1 MTGTPVDDS
10 PEFARALS
18 RVGCTTESHARWLLD
33 LSQLGDKEGQRDL
46 VWEVPIFLYYG
57 HKREV
62 PVTEMPL
69 HEANRRSR
77 DIRNRI
83 GHLLRDNVW
92 THQITWKFRFEFSQ
106 GGTLHTARRV
116 AEKSWLRHRV
126 HTTLMGVK
134 DRLQKCRRPW
144 CPYYIFRTGRRLYCS
159 DKCAGRNR
167 VQRFRQ
173 GRRKQRAGITGTGVD
188 TQSPTE

>member
-33 LSQLGDKEGQRDL
+33 LYQLGDKGQRDL
-46 VWEVPIFLYYG
+46 EWEVLIFLYYG

-69 HEANRRSR
+69 DEARRHCK
-77 DIRNRI
+77 DIRLRLR
-83 GHLLRDNVW
+83 HLLRDKVW

-106 GGTLHTARRV
+106 GGTLHTAHRV
-116 AEKSWLRHRV
+116 HEKSWLIHRV

-144 CPYYIFRTGRRLYCS
+144 CPFFILRTGRRLYCS
-159 DKCAGRNR
+159 DKCAGKNR
-167 VQRFRQ
+167 VQRFRE
-173 GRRKQRAGITGTGVD
+173 GRRQQRAGITGTGVD